1 MLHLAVPGDV
11 SSISIQANPSFND
24 HFKMATSQAPDNVFD
39 VILGTYEEFVLGYS
53 LEKQGKGKYSLRQT
67 FTNHSHLGSVR
78 CIAASGRFVASGS
91 TDETVRLFNMRTRCE
106 MGALMQHDGTIAD
119 VQFYKSS
126 HLFSASEDKTICIW
140 NTGSWQC
147 LKTLRG
153 HKAEVTS
160 LAVHPTGKLLLSV
173 SKDRTLRTWNLVKGR
188 NAYITNIKV
197 AADFVDWSPAGDH
210 FVVGLGKSLDV
221 YSAEKAGKVH
231 SIDFGKRLCCVAFL
245 TNDVLVLGGDGGS
258 VEIHNIKKKSV
269 YHMFTAHSTRVKA
282 AAVVNVSNETLLVT
296 AGSEGSVRVWKVN
309 MKKLDNDPT
318 LLCEAKCG
326 CRITCMALHMPEV
339 LEEKPRKKGKE
350 LAKGDDGRKAKS
362 DDRSGGADDEDEEAD
377 GSGDDEVNENGEGEG
392 SEVDD
397 EKESED
403 EADVEGNVDEQAE
416 DESEGEQSEE
426 EEEEVVEDETSSEED
441 QETKPPLPKRRK
453 MAAK

>member
-1 MLHLAVPGDV
+1 
-11 SSISIQANPSFND
+11 
-24 HFKMATSQAPDNVFD
+24 MATSRAPDNVFD
-39 VILGTYEEFVLGYS
+39 VILGTYEEFVLGYT

-78 CIAASGRFVASGS
+78 CVAASGKFVATGS
-91 TDETVRLFNMRTRCE
+91 ADETVRLFNMRTRCE
-106 MGALMQHDGTIAD
+106 MGTLMQHDGTIAD

-153 HKAEVTS
+153 HKAEVKS

-173 SKDRTLRTWNLVKGR
+173 SKDKTLRTWNLVKGR

-197 AADFVDWSPAGDH
+197 AADFVEWSPAGDH
-210 FVVGLGKSLDV
+210 FVVGLGNSLYV
-221 YSAEKAGKVH
+221 YSAAKAGKIH

-269 YHMFTAHSTRVKA
+269 YHMFAAHSTRVKA
-282 AAVVNVSNETLLVT
+282 AAVVSGSNETLLVT

-309 MKKLDNDPT
+309 MKKLDVDPT

-326 CRITCMALHMPEV
+326 CRITCMALHMPEAE
-339 LEEKPRKKGKE
+339 EEKPKKKGKE
-350 LAKGDDGRKAKS
+350 PVKADVEKKGGEADDG
-362 DDRSGGADDEDEEAD
+362 DQNADDEDQEAD
-377 GSGDDEVNENGEGEG
+377 DSGDNEADKDGEGEDEEEEEEG
-392 SEVDD
+392 SEVSD
-397 EKESED
+397 ED
-403 EADVEGNVDEQAE
+403 EGENEADAEGDVDKEAE
-416 DESEGEQSEE
+416 HESEGEQSEE
-426 EEEEVVEDETSSEED
+426 EVEDETTSEED
-441 QETKPPLPKRRK
+441 PDTKPPQPKRRK
-453 MAAK
+453 MSAR

>member
-1 MLHLAVPGDV
+1 
-11 SSISIQANPSFND
+11 
-24 HFKMATSQAPDNVFD
+24 MATSKEPDNVFD

-153 HKAEVTS
+153 HKADVTS

-231 SIDFGKRLCCVAFL
+231 SIDFGKPLCCVAFL

-258 VEIHNIKKKSV
+258 VEVHNIKKKSV

-282 AAVVNVSNETLLVT
+282 AAVVNVSKKTLLVT

-350 LAKGDDGRKAKS
+350 LAKADDGKKKAKS
-362 DDRSGGADDEDEEAD
+362 DDSSSGGADDGDDGADNEDEEAD
-377 GSGDDEVNENGEGEG
+377 GSGDDEANENGEGYEEG

-397 EKESED
+397 EESED
-403 EADVEGNVDEQAE
+403 EADVEGNVDEQAG
-416 DESEGEQSEE
+416 DESECEQSEE
-426 EEEEVVEDETSSEED
+426 EEEEEVLEDETSSEED

-453 MAAK
+453 MAAR